1 MELDIGV
8 GVTVL
13 DSDDKAA
20 DSRHTGKVPF
30 GFLVGVLRVL
40 LVAGDELMV
49 EVEVDAVAR
58 IELLGSLEKPEHQ
71 RVEFVC
77 SVEVVCDVI
86 VVHVG
91 GIVATEA
98 SECPLDGVGTRNP
111 DVVVAIPEVLDVHHV
126 FDAVTATEVVGE
138 ERGEDVTIAKGFGVE
153 TASAEERIDGFADAG
168 TIELVE
174 N

>member
-1 MELDIGV
+1 MLRLFCKDSPAFDLKSLDDALQRICLMKLDIGV

-13 DSDDKAA
+13 DSGDKAA
-20 DSRHTGKVPF
+20 DSRHTEKVPF
-30 GFLVGVLRVL
+30 GLLVGVLRVL
-40 LVAGDELMV
+40 LVAGDELMVEV

-91 GIVATEA
+91 GVVATEA

-111 DVVVAIPEVLDVHHV
+111 DVVVAVPEAHDVQSRLRCSHRHRGSWRRARRRRHH
-126 FDAVTATEVVGE
+126 
-138 ERGEDVTIAKGFGVE
+138 
-153 TASAEERIDGFADAG
+153 S
-168 TIELVE
+168 
-174 N
+174 